1 MIGPDAKRKAEAH
14 LTLAEGFIKTAVV
27 TDSSSEYEGRR

>member
-14 LTLAEGFIKTAVV
+14 LTLAEGFIKRAVA
-27 TDSSSEYEGRR
+27 SSSGNK